1 MDYGGHR
8 RRSNTAARL
17 EKMRKERKN
26 LEKQK
31 TVPWKDN
38 KDPSQ
43 FTRTSFF
50 VDMMIYHGDL
60 LQPDVTESHFR
71 GSTWLLDTFSLDQQ
85 ALHSLKCENFFLS
98 SPLHRRRAGFSLS
111 SESDQV
117 FRWPFT
123 KCQRGG

>member
-1 MDYGGHR
+1 MTYKSLPWRHDEEIYTEAISELDAASSYSIGPDMDYGGHR

-50 VDMMIYHGDL
+50 VDIIIYHGDL
-60 LQPDVTESHFR
+60 LQPDVTENHFR
-71 GSTWLLDTFSLDQQ
+71 GSAWL
-85 ALHSLKCENFFLS
+85 
-98 SPLHRRRAGFSLS
+98 
-111 SESDQV
+111 
-117 FRWPFT
+117 
-123 KCQRGG
+123 